1 MDLESDPDPQHCVQV
16 YCNLSEVLLWGVV
29 WFVGVTPHLEYVGHL
44 CCTYPHL
51 CCSVKSWAL
60 KSIKGDH
67 ENYLFSKRDACFFNR
82 RSLCAG
88 MLTEA
93 AKVFEKLGDRRR
105 CEEVNTLLKTM
116 NCCWS
121 AHFSRPWITAEKHI
135 KDHELLLISSLFK
148 TMNCCYQLTTQDH
161 GLLLISS

>member
-1 MDLESDPDPQHCVQV
+1 MYLSSLLL
-16 YCNLSEVLLWGVV
+16 LSEKLL
-29 WFVGVTPHLEYVGHL
+29 F
-44 CCTYPHL
+44 
-51 CCSVKSWAL
+51 

-67 ENYLFSKRDACFFNR
+67 ENYLCSELLVFHQ

-116 NCCWS
+116 NCC
-121 AHFSRPWITAEKHI
+121 
-135 KDHELLLISSLFK
+135 
-148 TMNCCYQLTTQDH
+148 
-161 GLLLISS
+161 